1 MHSYYYVVYT
11 LILTFSNLLSYISLA
26 MPMNYNGEYVS
37 PMASVGFQQQTPVQN
52 RNQTIEKA
60 TYKRPRSNISPPRQ
74 LPPDYIR
81 LS

>member
-1 MHSYYYVVYT
+1 
-11 LILTFSNLLSYISLA
+11 
-26 MPMNYNGEYVS
+26 MNYNGEYVS